1 MLTKILMGIKI
12 LKVFVVL
19 FVALACSKPS
29 TYPDVFRYNEA
40 AGILT
45 LDPAFAK
52 DLPHIWACNQLYNS
66 LLEFDSMM
74 QIKPSLA
81 KDWKI
86 SEDGLDYTF
95 FLRRDVYFHDH
106 PVFDGKRRR
115 LVAHDFV
122 YSFNRLV
129 DPALASPGRW
139 IFNHVARQGDSLL
152 VKALNDS
159 VLIVRLDQPFPAF
172 TGLLAMAYASALP
185 KEVVQSE
192 GNNFRRTPIGTG
204 PFRFQFWEEGVRLVL
219 RRNPFYFERE
229 NGQQLPLLEAV
240 SVSFLTDKQ
249 TAFMEFAKGNLDF
262 MSGIDAR
269 YKDELLSRS
278 GSLKNKYENKIKLI
292 RQPFFNTEYLGF
304 FIGEGAF
311 PSLSQERYLALRK
324 AVSFGIDRGK
334 MLKYLR
340 NSIGTPAYGGMIPK
354 GLPGY
359 DTTQSIGYSFRPNEA
374 LQLIRDY
381 NLAGTSITIS
391 VTFDYA
397 DLVKFIQSQLIQL
410 GLDVRMEVLPTAT
423 LREMRAQGK
432 LQVFR
437 ASWVADY
444 PDAEN
449 YLSLF
454 YSPNKSPAGPN
465 YTHFDQAGFDNELLA
480 ASRLSDMSKRSRIY
494 RRLDSLMMTQAP
506 VTVLY
511 YDEVLRFVSRD
522 ILHFTANPSN
532 QLDLKRVSKKGNK

>member
-1 MLTKILMGIKI
+1 MGIKLFKSAI
-12 LKVFVVL
+12 LLFVV
-19 FVALACSKPS
+19 FSCSKPS
-29 TYPDVFRYNEA
+29 SFPDVFRYNES

-66 LLEFDSMM
+66 LVEFDSAM

-81 KDWKI
+81 KRWEVSD
-86 SEDGLDYTF
+86 DGLRYTF
-95 FLRRDVYFHDH
+95 FLRTDVFFHGH
-106 PVFDGKRRR
+106 PIFNGRKRR
-115 LVAHDFV
+115 LVAQDFV
-122 YSFNRLV
+122 FSFNRLV

-139 IFNHVARQGDSLL
+139 IFNHLARQGDSLD

-159 VLIVRLDQPFPAF
+159 VLTLRLEQPFPGF
-172 TGLLAMAYASALP
+172 IGLLAMAYASALP
-185 KEVVQSE
+185 KEVVFSE
-192 GNNFRRTPIGTG
+192 GSRFRSAPIGTG
-204 PFRFQFWEEGVRLVL
+204 PFRFQYWDEGIRLVL
-219 RRNPFYFERE
+219 RRNPDYFETE
-229 NGQQLPLLEAV
+229 NGRQLPLLEAV
-240 SVSFLTDKQ
+240 SISFLTDKQ

-278 GSLKNKYENKIKLI
+278 GKLKKKYENKIRLI
-292 RQPFFNTEYLGF
+292 RQPFLNTEYLGF
-304 FIGEGAF
+304 YIDKNAM
-311 PSLSQERYLALRK
+311 PSMSPERFLALRK
-324 AVSFGIDRGK
+324 AVSLGIDREK

-340 NSIGTPAYGGMIPK
+340 NNIGTPGYGGIIPK

-359 DTTQSIGYSFRPNEA
+359 DTAQNIGYSYRPEEA
-374 LQLIRDY
+374 QQIIRY
-381 NLAGTSITIS
+381 NNLAGTSFTIS
-391 VTFDYA
+391 VTADYA
-397 DLVKFIQSQLIQL
+397 DLVKFIQSQLNQL
-410 GLDVRMEVLPTAT
+410 GLDVKMEVLPTAT

-437 ASWVADY
+437 SSWVADY

-454 YSPNKSPAGPN
+454 YGPNKSPAGPN
-465 YTHFDQAGFDNELLA
+465 YTHYENAVFDKELLA
-480 ASRLSDMSKRSRIY
+480 AARMSNVSERSVVY

-511 YDEVLRFVSRD
+511 YDEVLRFVSLEVRG
-522 ILHFTANPSN
+522 FTGNPSN
-532 QLDLKRVSKKGNK
+532 QLDLKRVYKTPL

>member
-1 MLTKILMGIKI
+1 
-12 LKVFVVL
+12 
-19 FVALACSKPS
+19 
-29 TYPDVFRYNEA
+29 
-40 AGILT
+40 
-45 LDPAFAK
+45 
-52 DLPHIWACNQLYNS
+52 
-66 LLEFDSMM
+66 
-74 QIKPSLA
+74 
-81 KDWKI
+81 
-86 SEDGLDYTF
+86 
-95 FLRRDVYFHDH
+95 
-106 PVFDGKRRR
+106 
-115 LVAHDFV
+115 
-122 YSFNRLV
+122 
-129 DPALASPGRW
+129 
-139 IFNHVARQGDSLL
+139 
-152 VKALNDS
+152 
-159 VLIVRLDQPFPAF
+159 
-172 TGLLAMAYASALP
+172 
-185 KEVVQSE
+185 
-192 GNNFRRTPIGTG
+192 
-204 PFRFQFWEEGVRLVL
+204 
-219 RRNPFYFERE
+219 
-229 NGQQLPLLEAV
+229 
-240 SVSFLTDKQ
+240 
-249 TAFMEFAKGNLDF
+249 MEFAKGNLDF

-391 VTFDYA
+391 VTSDYA

-410 GLDVRMEVLPTAT
+410 GLDVRMVVLPTAT

-432 LQVFR
+432 LLVFR

-532 QLDLKRVSKKGNK
+532 QLDLKRVSKKGNN